1 MTQRTIVIIERDTVF
16 AQTCAGEF
24 QRNGYRVH
32 LCTGTLVGVID
43 SLRQHVPSLILL
55 NASAVS
61 ADLEEVIEL
70 LRLNTKKDT
79 HIAVITDTSDA
90 NASRY
95 IRQLGADSCFSK
107 PVEPTDICREICSH
121 HFTRPEKP
129 IEMSESEADNMVA
142 LLILKLG
149 VPAHMKGYFYL
160 RKAILL
166 SLQDM
171 SYLHHVTKLLYPT
184 VANSFSTTPSRVERA
199 LRHLIGYL
207 WENGNEAALNEYFV
221 CRPARLNK
229 SPSNHEF
236 IATVVDRIKLQSDH
250 RNTIFVKD

>member
-70 LRLNTKKDT
+70 LRLNTEKDT

-90 NASRY
+90 NTSRY
-95 IRQLGADSCFSK
+95 IRQLGADSVFQNRSNPPTSAAKFAVIILPVPKNRLKCRNPK
-107 PVEPTDICREICSH
+107 PTTWW
-121 HFTRPEKP
+121 HF
-129 IEMSESEADNMVA
+129 
-142 LLILKLG
+142 
-149 VPAHMKGYFYL
+149 
-160 RKAILL
+160 
-166 SLQDM
+166 
-171 SYLHHVTKLLYPT
+171 
-184 VANSFSTTPSRVERA
+184 
-199 LRHLIGYL
+199 
-207 WENGNEAALNEYFV
+207 
-221 CRPARLNK
+221 
-229 SPSNHEF
+229 
-236 IATVVDRIKLQSDH
+236 
-250 RNTIFVKD
+250 